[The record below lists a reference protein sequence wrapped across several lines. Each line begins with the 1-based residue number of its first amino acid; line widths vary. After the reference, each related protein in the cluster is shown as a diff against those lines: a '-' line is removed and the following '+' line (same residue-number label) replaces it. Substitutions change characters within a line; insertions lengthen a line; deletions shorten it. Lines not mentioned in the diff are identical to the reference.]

1 MSKLILFQGDS
12 ITDCCR
18 SRENP
23 NDLGPGYP
31 CLVATSLKA
40 DYPEEFEYLNRGI
53 SGNRSV
59 DLLAR
64 IKCDLINLRPD
75 YLSILIGVNDTWH
88 EIADKNG
95 VSLENYEH
103 IYNMIL
109 TEIKSALPD
118 IKIMLLEP
126 FILNGEATCDCE
138 EAPDRWSRFSTDV
151 FARAKIVKR
160 LAEKHGCKFVP
171 LQDKFNDAAKRS
183 SCDAYWLMDGVHPY
197 PQGHEIIKREWL
209 RAFEEIK

>member
-18 SRENP
+18 SREDL
-23 NDLGPGYP
+23 NDLGSGYP

-40 DYPEEFEYLNRGI
+40 DYPEQFDYINRGV

-64 IKCDLINLRPD
+64 IKNDIINLAPD
-75 YLSILIGVNDTWH
+75 YMSILIGVNDTWH
-88 EIADKNG
+88 ELGENNG
-95 VSLENYEH
+95 VSLEKYEL
-103 IYNMIL
+103 IYDMIL
-109 TEIKSALPD
+109 SEVKAALPD

-126 FILNGEATCDCE
+126 FVLHGEATTDSWD
-138 EAPDRWSRFSTDV
+138 AFSGDV
-151 FARAKIVKR
+151 FARAKIVKK
-160 LAEKHGCKFVP
+160 LAEKHDCKFVP
-171 LQDKFNDAAKRS
+171 LQDKFNDAAKKS

-209 RAFEEIK
+209 KAFEEIK